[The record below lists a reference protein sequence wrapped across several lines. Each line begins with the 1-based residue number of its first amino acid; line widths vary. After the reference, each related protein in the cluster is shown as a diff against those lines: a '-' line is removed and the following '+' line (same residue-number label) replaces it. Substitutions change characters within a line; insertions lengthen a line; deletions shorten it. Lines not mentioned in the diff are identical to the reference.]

1 MGLRGNNKK
10 RKQSTRWFPSGLTL
24 PGYNYLGPFNAEDN
38 GPPTNPSDA
47 AAQKHDAAYKAISK
61 KQGFFTPY
69 IKYSDADEAFINEAS
84 SADYGGRWGKKYF
97 QWKKSHLPTLD
108 TSSPKANKRL
118 RGTNISPKQSDKKRK
133 DPFEKP
139 VAKHAAI
146 ESLPNSPPPTN
157 RTPSNEMSGK
167 SIAQGSGNDAGLTE
181 TPIDT
186 VVNVTRGPP
195 SYTFASL
202 PFYDDRYVQNTP
214 VTNNYWYD
222 QQTFRMTSPLNCK
235 VSAGVTDLNPG
246 AGVDNAPTTLPD
258 ASDLTLE
265 TARWFNFYAGMYNYY
280 HVVSCK
286 WHLTIE
292 NMMSE
297 PIWVHQFYHG
307 ETMPPYFASNQDM
320 LHWND
325 CESHFVGP
333 IAHAMVTGGR
343 ETEELE
349 ENAQNEETT
358 AITGPSN
365 VNWSTQDHV
374 SAKGRS
380 NILQLSG
387 QYSPGDFKQEI
398 HLDSEIENWS
408 AVNANPLLS
417 ERFSFRV
424 KPQWDQVPVSSANS
438 IARTLR
444 YRYIWRCEYLVEFKE
459 LVTGLRYPVQQQPI
473 TVTINNTGTSL

>member
-1 MGLRGNNKK
+1 MGLRGNSK
-10 RKQSTRWFPSGLTL
+10 RKKSKRWFSSGLTL

-47 AAQKHDAAYKAISK
+47 AAQKHDAAYKSISQK
-61 KQGFFTPY
+61 RGFLVPY
-69 IKYSDADEAFINEAS
+69 LQFSKADQDFINQAS
-84 SADYGGRWGKKYF
+84 SSDYGGRWGKNYF
-97 QWKKSHLPTLD
+97 KWKKNNLPTLNENYQLPPA
-108 TSSPKANKRL
+108 TKRL
-118 RGTNISPKQSDKKRK
+118 RGSNISPPSLKRK
-133 DPFEKP
+133 DPFDK
-139 VAKHAAI
+139 
-146 ESLPNSPPPTN
+146 PPTKKQSLRN
-157 RTPSNEMSGK
+157 SLAVDHTSTMSGAPK
-167 SIAQGSGNDAGLTE
+167 ATGSGNDAGLTE

-195 SYTFASL
+195 SYSFASL
-202 PFYDDRYVQNTP
+202 PFYEDRYVSNA
-214 VTNNYWYD
+214 TNDYWYD
-222 QQTFRMTSPLNCK
+222 QQTFRMTSPLDCK
-235 VSAGVTDLNPG
+235 VAGAISDLNAG
-246 AGVDNAPTTLPD
+246 AGIDYAPITVIDSAD
-258 ASDLTLE
+258 ASAQ
-265 TARWFNFYAGMYNYY
+265 TARWYNFYAGIYKYY

-297 PIWVHQFYHG
+297 PFWVHQFYHG
-307 ETMPPYFASNQDM
+307 ETMPPAIASNQDM

-349 ENAQNEETT
+349 ENVTNEETGT
-358 AITGPSN
+358 LNGPQN
-365 VNWSTQDHV
+365 VNWSTGDHV
-374 SAKGRS
+374 MSKGRS

-398 HLDSEIENWS
+398 HLDSEIENWT
-408 AVNANPLLS
+408 AIDANPLLS
-417 ERFSFRV
+417 ERLSIRV
-424 KPQWDQVPVSSANS
+424 KPQWDGVPNNS
-438 IARTLR
+438 VAEVNRQARF
-444 YRYIWRCEYLVEFKE
+444 RYIFRCEYLVEFKE